1 MVRNGQGCRQNK
13 ADAPMAL
20 SERLFAAGLEQ
31 LSGTVVQIRN
41 DAKSRLDRLEQQF
54 ANADETAQFNTNALG
69 HALERIEI
77 FVNQHALDHA
87 ETQRRTAQM
96 EQRCDGLEEA
106 LARLQLGVCDED
118 ISRRLAALEYATDEA
133 AARLK
138 RDDSRVRMA
147 ASLQAV
153 MDRLE
158 SLEQAQANLQEEQ
171 RPQAPPGSPNSELPV
186 PDFVEPPDSFFWSP
200 TEARAGTS
208 DHLIRTEPSFEEVFV
223 RPEDAVENRFTR
235 ERPAAHGNSRRPQT
249 RYFILIAG
257 ALFLVMTLAAGL
269 VLSEH
274 SKEPAAVRTA
284 ATAASAATPMQTYS
298 LPEPADSDSETVF
311 VVAPQAVAPPGRDAK
326 NNLTPPSERG
336 GPSHARLVELANS
349 GNAVALTIL
358 GLRALDDAGAAPVNL
373 PDAVRYLTQAAQKG
387 QPVAQFRLGSMYE
400 HAQGV
405 ATDLAKAAH
414 WYETAANQGN
424 RKAMHNL
431 AVFYATGALGRKNMQ
446 EAARWF
452 GKAAALG
459 LRDSQFNLA
468 FLYER
473 GDGVPQSLVDA
484 YKWYSAAAADGDK
497 EAKARVRA
505 LEAQFNAAD
514 GAAAKK
520 AAADF
525 RATPPDRV
533 SNANPVTSDL

>member
-1 MVRNGQGCRQNK
+1 
-13 ADAPMAL
+13 MAL

-41 DAKSRLDRLEQQF
+41 DAKGRLDCLEQQF
-54 ANADETAQFNTNALG
+54 ANAEETAQFNTNALG
-69 HALERIEI
+69 LALERIEI
-77 FVNQHALDHA
+77 FASQRAVDQA
-87 ETQRRTAQM
+87 ENQRRTAQT
-96 EQRCDGLEEA
+96 EQRCDGLAES
-106 LARLQLGVCDED
+106 LARLKSGASDED
-118 ISRRLAALEYATDEA
+118 ICRRLDALEYAIDDTA
-133 AARLK
+133 TRLK
-138 RDDSRVRMA
+138 RDDSRARIA

-158 SLEQAQANLQEEQ
+158 SLEQAQAKLQEEL
-171 RPQAPPGSPNSELPV
+171 RPRAFVPAGSPDSEPPPV
-186 PDFVEPPDSFFWSP
+186 SDAPDFVEPPDSFFWSP
-200 TEARAGTS
+200 TDAGADAS
-208 DHLIRTEPSFEEVFV
+208 DLSVRTEPSFEEVFV
-223 RPEDAVENRFTR
+223 RSPDRVEDRFVR
-235 ERPAAHGNSRRPQT
+235 ERPVARDSSRKPQM

-257 ALFLVMTLAAGL
+257 ALFLVMALAAGL

-274 SKEPAAVRTA
+274 TKEPAAMRTA
-284 ATAASAATPMQTYS
+284 AAAVPGMQTYS

-311 VVAPQAVAPPGRDAK
+311 VVAPQAVALPGGEAK
-326 NNLTPPSERG
+326 NDLTPLSERG
-336 GPSHARLVELANS
+336 GPSHDRLIELANS

-373 PDAVRYLTQAAQKG
+373 PDAVRFLTQAAQKG

-405 ATDLAKAAH
+405 ATDAVKAAH
-414 WYETAANQGN
+414 WYEMAANQGN

-431 AVFYATGALGRKNMQ
+431 AVFYAMGALGRKDMR

-452 GKAAALG
+452 GKAASLG

-473 GDGVPQSLVDA
+473 GDGVPQDLQSA

-497 EAKARVRA
+497 EAKARVRM
-505 LEAQFNAAD
+505 LQDQMNAAD
-514 GAAAKK
+514 RAAAKK
-520 AAADF
+520 AAANF
-525 RATPPDRV
+525 QAALPDRV
-533 SNANPVTSDL
+533 ANANPVTSDL

>member
-1 MVRNGQGCRQNK
+1 
-13 ADAPMAL
+13 MAL

-41 DAKSRLDRLEQQF
+41 DAKSRLDCLEQKF
-54 ANADETAQFNTNALG
+54 ANAEETAQFNTNALG
-69 HALERIEI
+69 LALERIEL
-77 FVNQHALDHA
+77 FASQRAVDQA
-87 ETQRRTAQM
+87 EDQRRTAQT
-96 EQRCDGLEEA
+96 EQRYDGLAES
-106 LARLQLGVCDED
+106 LARLKSGASDED
-118 ISRRLAALEYATDEA
+118 ICRRLDALEYAIDDT

-138 RDDSRVRMA
+138 RDDSRTRIA

-158 SLEQAQANLQEEQ
+158 SLEQAQAKLQEEL
-171 RPQAPPGSPNSELPV
+171 RPRACVPAGSPDSEPPPV
-186 PDFVEPPDSFFWSP
+186 SDAPDFVEPPDSFFWAP
-200 TEARAGTS
+200 TDATTDASDRAE
-208 DHLIRTEPSFEEVFV
+208 RTEPSFEEVFV
-223 RPEDAVENRFTR
+223 RSPGRVEDHFARH
-235 ERPAAHGNSRRPQT
+235 AARDGKPQP

-257 ALFLVMTLAAGL
+257 TLFLVIALAAGL

-274 SKEPAAVRTA
+274 TKEPAAMRTA
-284 ATAASAATPMQTYS
+284 AAAAPGMQTYS

-311 VVAPQAVAPPGRDAK
+311 VVAPQAVALPGGEAK
-326 NNLTPPSERG
+326 NNLTPLSERG
-336 GPSHARLVELANS
+336 GPSHDRLIELANS

-373 PDAVRYLTQAAQKG
+373 PDAVRFLTQAAQKG

-405 ATDLAKAAH
+405 ATDAVKAAH
-414 WYETAANQGN
+414 WYEMAANQGN

-431 AVFYATGALGRKNMQ
+431 AVFYATGALGRKDMR

-452 GKAAALG
+452 GKAASLG

-473 GDGVPQSLVDA
+473 GDGVPQDLRSA

-497 EAKARVRA
+497 EAKARVRM
-505 LEAQFNAAD
+505 LQDQMNAAD
-514 GAAAKK
+514 RAAAKK
-520 AAADF
+520 AAANF
-525 RATPPDRV
+525 QAALPDRV
-533 SNANPVTSDL
+533 ANANPVTSDL